1 MQAAFGAL
9 AWMPLASP
17 EAVRSVAPG
26 SLGAHRCSCGAVRL
40 TYSIPVLMAVVTYSL
55 LTLALIKISAAGGS
69 QQSEDGLDGSPPTI
83 CTSMRRAVWRLPMST
98 LLPVSTSTEPS
109 VTCQTR
115 QHMRGGRSV
124 PVWNGCSHNGGRP
137 K

>member
-1 MQAAFGAL
+1 
-9 AWMPLASP
+9 MPLASR
-17 EAVRSVAPG
+17 AVVR
-26 SLGAHRCSCGAVRL
+26 LGATGDRGVRSCGAVRL
-40 TYSIPVLMAVVTYSL
+40 TYSIPVLMAAATYSL

-69 QQSEDGLDGSPPTI
+69 QHSEDGLDGWPLTI
-83 CTSMRRAVWRLPMST
+83 CTSMQRAVWRLPMST
-98 LLPVSTSTEPS
+98 LLPVSTSTELS
-109 VTCQTR
+109 ITCQTR